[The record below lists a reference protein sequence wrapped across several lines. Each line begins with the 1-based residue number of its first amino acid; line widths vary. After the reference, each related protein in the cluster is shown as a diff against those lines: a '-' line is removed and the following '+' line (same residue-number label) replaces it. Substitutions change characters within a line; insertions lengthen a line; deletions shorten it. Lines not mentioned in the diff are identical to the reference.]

1 MFLRFNFKQLTVL
14 AATALAIHTAQADQ
28 LLKVEDGQGGSTS
41 FLLADKPVVTMEYDC
56 MVLTTDRVRVEYPL
70 SDYVSWSVTGEASAL
85 ENVAAEEP
93 AWQLGETLSARGLQ
107 PNQSV
112 AVYDLRG
119 QLIAQGQADGEG
131 SLQMDLSQGSKWLIV
146 KYGNKSFK
154 MRNLR

>member
-41 FLLADKPVVTMEYDC
+41 FLLTDKPVVTMEYDC
-56 MVLTTDRVRVEYPL
+56 MVLTTDRVRVQYPL
-70 SDYVSWSVTGEASAL
+70 TDYLSWSVADDATDL
-85 ENVAAEEP
+85 DQVQCDQP
-93 AWQLGETLSARGLQ
+93 VWQLGETLSARALQ
-107 PNQSV
+107 PNQRV

-119 QLIAQGQADGEG
+119 QLLAQGQADGEG
-131 SLQMDLSQGSKWLIV
+131 SLLIDLPQGSKWLIV
-146 KYGNKSFK
+146 KYGDQSFK